1 MRALT
6 PCFIKG
12 EVTPSSHS
20 GPGST
25 SAAHRTRSHS
35 ISVFRLSCAGPRENK
50 RMDPDLSIRH
60 TTAPV
65 TPARVGG
72 SALSAQQPGPLL
84 SNLAAMPTAP
94 NVEPPSTLRVRCVSL
109 ARVRLSPLTCM
120 LARLGHRPVHDRRSV
135 RISCPRQTLSA
146 DVYSSC
152 PFGPQPQ
159 AAPRSSSCSR
169 RVLSR
174 LIRTCSSRAGHAC
187 TPSLG
192 SVGAVGASRL
202 LRLRSTWC
210 APRNTG
216 FSRHVVS
223 CIVVKLTAA
232 PPCTIE

>member
-1 MRALT
+1 
-6 PCFIKG
+6 
-12 EVTPSSHS
+12 
-20 GPGST
+20 
-25 SAAHRTRSHS
+25 
-35 ISVFRLSCAGPRENK
+35 
-50 RMDPDLSIRH
+50 MDPDLSIRH

-174 LIRTCSSRAGHAC
+174 LIRVPAYQEPRVLAHPRSGRW
-187 TPSLG
+187 
-192 SVGAVGASRL
+192 AVGASRL
-202 LRLRSTWC
+202 LRLRSRWC

-216 FSRHVVS
+216 SFAYGRQVGCCNSVYHRIASVQKLFSKCVALV
-223 CIVVKLTAA
+223 
-232 PPCTIE
+232 